1 MINAVMIK
9 KNDNNDNGNCNA
21 MLFNIIEVRFALKG
35 RNTGDIRPSYHEKLG
50 I

>member
-1 MINAVMIK
+1 MKSRGQSHV
-9 KNDNNDNGNCNA
+9 KNRDD
-21 MLFNIIEVRFALKG
+21 LLIEVRFALKG